1 MNKFR
6 VGLRV
11 LAELG
16 LYGIIGHIEEAIKLL
31 STTLNNIT
39 SADMVCILFT
49 CSLSNP
55 CSLMFGGG
63 GGGGGSKSLSL
74 LRLWV

>member
-16 LYGIIGHIEEAIKLL
+16 LYGIIGHLEDAIKLL
-31 STTLNNIT
+31 ASTLNNIT
-39 SADMVCILFT
+39 HCDMVRFLPQFMNAIYCVCKL
-49 CSLSNP
+49 
-55 CSLMFGGG
+55 
-63 GGGGGSKSLSL
+63 
-74 LRLWV
+74 

>member
-31 STTLNNIT
+31 GSTLNNIT
-39 SADMVCILFT
+39 SCDTVRSETSRTSAYDGNFIL
-49 CSLSNP
+49 SIILQWLLSYFSY
-55 CSLMFGGG
+55 C
-63 GGGGGSKSLSL
+63 
-74 LRLWV
+74 V